1 MVIRKED
8 CVSLPTDACGMTI
21 VGVFFSITILSLK
34 PSHCGQGPIAI
45 GLRI

>member
-21 VGVFFSITILSLK
+21 AGVFFGLLATGCLYFSISIFEF
-34 PSHCGQGPIAI
+34 
-45 GLRI
+45 RI